1 MRTQMDFH
9 VKENRKDIHTMPPDL
24 ALCLTFNSSNYPCL
38 ELIFM
43 VPKVLEPLKFYCT
56 YMHDKYT
63 YRQSAKTIP

>member
-9 VKENRKDIHTMPPDL
+9 VKENRKDIHIMPHGL
-24 ALCLTFNSSNYPCL
+24 ALCLTFFSSNYPCL

-43 VPKVLEPLKFYCT
+43 VPNVLEPLK